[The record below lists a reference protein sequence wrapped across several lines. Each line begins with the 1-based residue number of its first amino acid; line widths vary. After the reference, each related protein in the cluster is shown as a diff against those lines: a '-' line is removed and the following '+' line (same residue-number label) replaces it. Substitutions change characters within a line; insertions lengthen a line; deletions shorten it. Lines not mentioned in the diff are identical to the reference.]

1 MNQDPAYPSSTTT
14 CRSPRPAA
22 KTLRWPSGGSE
33 RRSMQDRGYE
43 LPRILI
49 LRLSEK
55 GRKSLR
61 CSLMDHRNGTFRP
74 IFASPHRLN
83 PRFEGCSYP
92 FSDSLSRLDFSHLGV
107 KGIDTH
113 STPLHNKRS
122 HLLPTPCRP
131 W

>member
-1 MNQDPAYPSSTTT
+1 MTSTLRCGFAGRLWPYRSGAMHDPANE
-14 CRSPRPAA
+14 
-22 KTLRWPSGGSE
+22 LR
-33 RRSMQDRGYE
+33 
-43 LPRILI
+43 RIPL

-61 CSLMDHRNGTFRP
+61 CCLMDHRNGTFRL

-92 FSDSLSRLDFSHLGV
+92 FSDSLSKLDFSHLGV
-107 KGIDTH
+107 KGIDTL

-122 HLLPTPCRP
+122 LLLPTPCRP
-131 W
+131 R